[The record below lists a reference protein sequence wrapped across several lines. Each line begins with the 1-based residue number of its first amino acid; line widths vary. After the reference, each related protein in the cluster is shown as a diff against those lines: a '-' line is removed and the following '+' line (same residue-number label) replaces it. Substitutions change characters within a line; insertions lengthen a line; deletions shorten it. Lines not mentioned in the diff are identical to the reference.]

1 MSRLWCFVALT
12 ASAVFAQPV
21 VRPAPDLTVTEPS
34 GAKTTLASHKGKVC
48 VLDFI
53 FTTCVHCQ
61 AETQMLEK
69 LYKDMH
75 PKGLEILSVAV
86 NDNAQLLVPAFKEQ
100 FAVPWPV
107 GFGKQED
114 LLNYMGF
121 SMMDRWAVPQV
132 VVIDRKGMVRAQ
144 SPVPGDPNL
153 QSETYMRD
161 LLTKLLAE
169 KAPAGKSVKT
179 TASR

>member
-1 MSRLWCFVALT
+1 MSRLWSILALS

-21 VRPAPDLTVTEPS
+21 LRPAPELTVVEPS
-34 GAKTTLASHKGKVC
+34 GAKTALASQKGKVV

-53 FTTCVHCQ
+53 FTTCIHCQ
-61 AETQMLEK
+61 DETRMLEK
-69 LYKDMH
+69 IYKDMH
-75 PKGLEILSVAV
+75 PKGLEIFSVAI
-86 NDNAQLLVPAFKEQ
+86 NDNAQLLVPGFKEQ
-100 FAVPWPV
+100 YAVPWMV
-107 GFGKQED
+107 GFGRQED

-144 SPVPGDPNL
+144 TPAPGDPNL

-169 KAPAGKSVKT
+169 KGPATKSVKT